1 VNCIALEDPISFSV
15 GILLSVTCWL
25 SGALIK
31 LQPYVA
37 AVVQSWI
44 LIMQS
49 HTDGDILTILLQ
61 VTAALYKVKMPDAI
75 RGMWRAL
82 QKYDQEELN
91 AVFSDPVSRK
101 DYPDY
106 YTDIAQPMDLKT
118 LG

>member
-1 VNCIALEDPISFSV
+1 
-15 GILLSVTCWL
+15 
-25 SGALIK
+25 
-31 LQPYVA
+31 
-37 AVVQSWI
+37 
-44 LIMQS
+44 
-49 HTDGDILTILLQ
+49 

-91 AVFSDPVSRK
+91 AVFSDPVSRR

-118 LG
+118 LGWVCLNSHRMHSSVHHMCVSS